1 MKTHYSVAELLALEL
16 EGLPKTQ
23 KGLDKFLARN
33 NFKYKEFPSRGKGGL
48 RKEYELTKE
57 LMDLIVLKN
66 LKKNVSTISE
76 PVVTNSNIV
85 TTTDVQNPNNL
96 MDWQRDIAENRLFVV
111 RYIQQQIKQGA
122 KKTPVIER
130 FITDAN
136 ALLLPVEMQD
146 AVSKANAKAGEDRT
160 VSRRS
165 VFDWI
170 KTVEDAEKHKI
181 NVISVLAPKARQANV
196 PAWATDLLKLW
207 AQPQK
212 PTLAAVLELLPNYLK
227 DDVPCPTYNQAYRFI
242 NEKMG
247 NVEAQRGRM
256 GSRELKNL
264 KPFCSFA
271 YSLGEVRYFLK
282 LIALL

>member
-16 EGLPKTQ
+16 RGLPKTQ

-33 NFKYKEFPSRGKGGL
+33 NFKYKEFPSRGKGGFV
-48 RKEYELTKE
+48 KNTDAKK

-136 ALLLPVEMQD
+136 ALLLCRN
-146 AVSKANAKAGEDRT
+146 ARCSK
-160 VSRRS
+160 
-165 VFDWI
+165 
-170 KTVEDAEKHKI
+170 
-181 NVISVLAPKARQANV
+181 
-196 PAWATDLLKLW
+196 
-207 AQPQK
+207 
-212 PTLAAVLELLPNYLK
+212 
-227 DDVPCPTYNQAYRFI
+227 
-242 NEKMG
+242 
-247 NVEAQRGRM
+247 
-256 GSRELKNL
+256 
-264 KPFCSFA
+264 
-271 YSLGEVRYFLK
+271 
-282 LIALL
+282 